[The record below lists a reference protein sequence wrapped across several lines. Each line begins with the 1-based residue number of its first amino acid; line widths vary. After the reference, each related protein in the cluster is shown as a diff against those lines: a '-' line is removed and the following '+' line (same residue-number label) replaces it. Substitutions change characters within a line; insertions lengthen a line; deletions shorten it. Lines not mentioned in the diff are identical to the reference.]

1 MKCCDITAGQL
12 NRKITI
18 SEPVLADDGYGG
30 DDETW
35 STVYTPWAR
44 IKPKSGGEKMHA
56 QRLDATGL
64 ASIVIRYRAGLSET
78 MKVTYAGKD
87 YQIRSII
94 DIEEAH
100 KWIELLVERGVAQ

>member
-18 SEPVLADDGYGG
+18 SQSVLVDDGYGG
-30 DDETW
+30 DTETW
-35 STVYTPWAR
+35 TTVVTPWAF
-44 IKPKSGGEKMHA
+44 IKPKSGGEKMHS
-56 QRLDATGL
+56 QRLDATGM
-64 ASIVIRYRAGLSET
+64 ASVFIRYRDDIDET

-87 YQIRSII
+87 YQIRSIV

-100 KWIELLVERGVAQ
+100 IWMELLIERGVAQ